1 LVTDAFYQR
10 GNALL
15 RDGRADDALA
25 DFDAAIAGNPQHF
38 RAFNDRGNALRV
50 LDRIEDAVA
59 SYDGAI
65 ALKPDLAVFHHN
77 RANALQDLGRFAE
90 AFDAY
95 NRAIALRPDFH
106 GAFRGRGTLNL
117 VLGRM
122 REGFADFEH
131 RLQTIDATLHPRL
144 HRVPYWRG
152 EDLAGKSILIYGDGA
167 FGDLIQFCRY
177 LPLLVRAGAQVT
189 LIVPAGFRKI
199 LEPSLGE
206 VRVIS
211 TVEHIDRPDVRC
223 ELMSLPFLF
232 NTDLTSIPRCIDLQP
247 AKSFQG
253 KPWLS
258 GSNGK
263 SLNVGICWQGN
274 PARDIDRG
282 RSIPLIEFHPL
293 SQIPGVRLF
302 SLQKFHGLEQL
313 RSLPSDMS
321 VETFGSGFDAGA
333 DAFVDTAAVMAQL
346 DLIVTSDTAIAHLA
360 AALGRPVWIALKFI
374 PEWRWMLG
382 RNDSPWY
389 PTMRLFRQR
398 ELYRW
403 APVFEDI
410 AGALP
415 EIAERKAARCEA
427 S

>member
-1 LVTDAFYQR
+1 MVAEAHYQR

-15 RDGRADDALA
+15 RDGRPEDALA

-38 RAFNDRGNALRV
+38 QAFNNRGNALRI
-50 LDRIEDAVA
+50 LDRIEDAIA

-65 ALKPDLAVFHHN
+65 ALKPDLALVHHN

-95 NRAIALRPDFH
+95 NRAIELRPGFH

-117 VLGRM
+117 LLGRM

-131 RLQTIDATLHPRL
+131 RLQTVDATLHVRL
-144 HRVPYWRG
+144 HHVPYWQG
-152 EDLAGKSILIYGDGA
+152 EDLTGKSILVYGDGA
-167 FGDLIQFCRY
+167 FGDLLQFCRY
-177 LPLLVRAGAQVT
+177 LPLLIRAGAQVT
-189 LIVPAGFRKI
+189 LIVPASFRKI
-199 LEPSLGE
+199 LEPVLGE

-211 TVEHIDRPDVRC
+211 TVEHIDHPDVRC
-223 ELMSLPFLF
+223 ELMSLPFFF
-232 NTDLTSIPRCIDLQP
+232 NTDLSSIPPCIDLRP
-247 AKSFQG
+247 SPPR
-253 KPWLS
+253 KPWLADP
-258 GSNGK
+258 NG

-293 SQIPGVRLF
+293 SQISGIRLI
-302 SLQKFHGLEQL
+302 SLQKLHGLEQL
-313 RSLPSDMS
+313 RNLPSDMP
-321 VETFGSGFDAGA
+321 VETFDFDAGA
-333 DAFVDTAAVMAQL
+333 DAFVDTAAVMAEL
-346 DLIVTSDTAIAHLA
+346 DLVVTSDTAVAHLS
-360 AALGRPVWIALKFI
+360 AALGRPTWIALKFV

-389 PTMRLFRQR
+389 PTVRLFRQR

-415 EIAERKAARCEA
+415 KIAERKAANGGA
-427 S
+427 A